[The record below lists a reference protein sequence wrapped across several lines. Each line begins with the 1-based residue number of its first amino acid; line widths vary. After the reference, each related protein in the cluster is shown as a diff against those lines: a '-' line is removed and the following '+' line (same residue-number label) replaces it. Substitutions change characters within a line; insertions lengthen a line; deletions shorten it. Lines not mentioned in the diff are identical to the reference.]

1 MQSPFRMM
9 RILFVAFCFLQSLQ
23 GLSQLQT
30 VPQSYSKAFITHAIY
45 CRAQQIIA
53 QSEFRVSR
61 LTMIDA
67 KSKLKITDLPTDS
80 PVIGLATDSSG
91 KFIVA
96 ATERGN
102 ILFIDTRT
110 LSITRTIKANA
121 VVGGDYFVFLSYLP
135 MYFTKE
141 HLYFTGYVDRA
152 DSSYK
157 GNYRTAAK
165 PDITEYYIY
174 RYQPTTNELT
184 VYSKHGSNKP
194 YAFFRDPRKQELQ
207 LLAEK
212 KMILFNLK
220 TGKTDTTR
228 STRFLGLS
236 NFQTSFHFLDALP
249 QNRLGILEDN
259 EYRLRIYHPQTL
271 QLTDSVADMYRFLP
285 LPDGR
290 LLYQGT
296 DRYFYTYQFDTRKST
311 LLSPD
316 SIAFRPWCYALLD
329 LQQGMIGTVTASGIG
344 TVNINQRNITFPPAT
359 TEPLPWGV
367 CATGPSTLVYATENS
382 IYEFDY
388 GGLQMKRELARLKGN
403 IKNCLFVAGSQPRL
417 IVTTVEYD
425 SRGSLLSDSVF
436 ALDYASG
443 KTIWGYDLQLQKLDK
458 IRLSNDGSRILLL
471 TGWSTVIILDVKDGK
486 PVDRYSAAD
495 RIYGAAFKGN
505 RNDLYS
511 GMVAKGGQYHIQ
523 GFSGTVAAFSYKFFE
538 SHYPFRVFEM
548 DKEGNYAAVAYPE
561 DSRFYVIQLGQGMPM
576 REVKNNARVLAF
588 SPDGKWLASG
598 SFSGGFIKLYSFPS
612 LDPVIELKCGVGKVY
627 DLVFSTDSKLL
638 FATLED
644 GHISMINIP
653 EKKKAADLILTGNN
667 FLVQTTGGYYAASKS
682 QVNDIGLR
690 KENRCYP
697 ISNADLKFN
706 RPDLILKES
715 GVTDTLLLQ
724 AYSKAYQKR
733 LRKSGIDA
741 SLLDN
746 FNSFPE
752 AQISN
757 PRQIPGSTKETSYR
771 IPVRFISNGS
781 PLKTFNIWVDQVPLF
796 GAAGITIAAGKRKQ
810 MDTIITVPLI
820 PGNNLIEAECTSVD
834 GIRSIREQISI
845 RCTANAGSK
854 TWFVGIG
861 IDRFAESGHD
871 LNYSVKDIR
880 DLAIK
885 YRERFGAELMID
897 TLFNEAVSNTAVKA
911 LKEKLKKTAPNDRV
925 IIAYSGHGLLSKDFD
940 YYLSTYQ
947 VNFDQPEQNGL
958 AYEELESLL
967 DNIPARKK
975 LMLIDACHSGEVDK
989 EEMTRIT
996 AAADS
1001 LQQEGTKG
1009 GKPKYTGKTVLGMKN
1024 SFELMQSLF
1033 VNVGRSTGA
1042 TIISAAAGTQF
1053 ALERGD
1059 LKNGVFTYSI
1069 LEALNMYPSI
1079 KISELKKIVGE
1090 RVEQLTK
1097 GLQKPTS
1104 RSEVMVVDWS
1114 L

>member
-1 MQSPFRMM
+1 M
-9 RILFVAFCFLQSLQ
+9 
-23 GLSQLQT
+23 
-30 VPQSYSKAFITHAIY
+30 PQSYSKAFITHAIY
-45 CRAQQIIA
+45 SRAQQIIA
-53 QSEFRVSR
+53 QSEYRVSR
-61 LTMIDA
+61 LSIFDA

-96 ATERGN
+96 ATERGS
-102 ILFIDTRT
+102 ILFIDTRS
-110 LSITRTIKANA
+110 LSITRTIRANA

-157 GNYRTAAK
+157 GNYRSAAK

-220 TGKTDTTR
+220 TGKTDTSL
-228 STRFLGLS
+228 STRLLGLS
-236 NFQTSFHFLDALP
+236 NFQTSFHFLDGLS

-259 EYRLRIYHPQTL
+259 DYHLRIYHPQTL
-271 QLTDSVADMYRFLP
+271 QLTDSIPNLYRFMP

-296 DRYFYTYQFDTRKST
+296 DRYFYTYRFDTRKSS

-316 SIAFRPWCYALLD
+316 SIDFRPWCYALLD
-329 LQQGMIGTVTASGIG
+329 LQEGMIGTVTASGLG
-344 TVNINQRNITFPPAT
+344 TVNINQATIQFPPAT
-359 TEPLPWGV
+359 TEPLPWGLCV
-367 CATGPSTLVYATENS
+367 TGPSTLVYGTENK
-382 IYEFDY
+382 IYEFDF
-388 GGLQMKRELARLKGN
+388 GGLQMKRELAKMTGS
-403 IKNCLFVAGSQPRL
+403 IKHCLFASSPQPRL

-436 ALDYASG
+436 AIDYASG
-443 KTIWGYDLQLQKLDK
+443 KKIWSYDLRQTKLDN
-458 IRLSNDGSRILLL
+458 IRLSNDGSRLLLL

-486 PVDRYSAAD
+486 PVDRYSSAD
-495 RIYGAAFKGN
+495 RIYGANFKGN

-511 GMVAKGGQYHIQ
+511 GMVAKDGQYHIQ
-523 GFSGTVAAFSYKFFE
+523 GFSGTVAPFSYKYLE

-548 DKEGNYAAVAYPE
+548 DKEGKYAAVAYPE

-576 REVKNNARVLAF
+576 REVQKNARVMAF
-588 SPDGKWLASG
+588 SPDNKWLASG
-598 SFSGGFIKLYSFPS
+598 SFSGGLIKLYSFPS
-612 LDPVIELKCGVGKVY
+612 LQPVLELKCGVGKVF
-627 DLVFSTDSKLL
+627 DLVFSRDAKLL

-644 GHISMINIP
+644 GHISLINIR

-667 FLVQTTGGYYAASKS
+667 FLVQTEGGYYAASKT

-690 KENRCYP
+690 KDNRCYP

-715 GVTDTLLLQ
+715 GVTDSLLLQ

-733 LRKSGIDA
+733 IRKSGIDPT
-741 SLLDN
+741 LLDN

-757 PRQIPGSTKETSYR
+757 PRQIPGSTNNTSCK

-820 PGNNLIEAECTSVD
+820 PGKNLIEAECTSMD
-834 GIRSIREQISI
+834 GIRSIREQVSI
-845 RCTANAGSK
+845 QCKADAGSK
-854 TWFVGIG
+854 TWFIGIG
-861 IDRFAESGHD
+861 IDRFSEKGHD

-880 DLAIK
+880 DLAAK
-885 YRERFGAELMID
+885 CRERFGETLSID
-897 TLFNEAVSNTAVKA
+897 TLFNEAVSSSAVKA
-911 LKEKLKKTAPNDRV
+911 LRTKMKKTAANDRV

-940 YYLSTYQ
+940 YYLSTYS
-947 VNFDQPEQNGL
+947 VNFDHPEQNGL

-967 DNIPARKK
+967 DSIPARKK

-989 EEMTRIT
+989 EEMTRIE

-1009 GKPKYTGKTVLGMKN
+1009 GEPRYTGKTVLGMKN

-1069 LEALNMYPSI
+1069 LEALNKYPSI

-1090 RVEQLTK
+1090 RVEQITK

-1104 RSEVMVVDWS
+1104 RSEVMAVDWRF
-1114 L
+1114 

>member
-1 MQSPFRMM
+1 MHLYMSKM
-9 RILFVAFCFLQSLQ
+9 RLLVLAFCVLASFQ
-23 GLSQLQT
+23 GISQLET
-30 VPQSYSKAFITHAIY
+30 VPQSFSKAFITHAIY
-45 CRAQQIIA
+45 GRSQQIIV
-53 QSEFRVSR
+53 QSEYRVSR
-61 LTMIDA
+61 LSIFDA
-67 KSKLKITDLPTDS
+67 KSKLKITDLPTES
-80 PVIGLATDSSG
+80 PIIGLAADSSG
-91 KFIVA
+91 KLIVA

-102 ILFIDTRT
+102 ILFIDTRSLT
-110 LSITRTIKANA
+110 ITRTILASA
-121 VVGGDYFVFLSYLP
+121 QVGGGFFVFQSYLP
-135 MYFTKE
+135 LYFTRD
-141 HLYFTGYVDRA
+141 HLYFTGYVDRN

-157 GNYRTAAK
+157 GNYRTATK
-165 PDITEYYIY
+165 PDINEYYIY
-174 RYQPTTNELT
+174 RYQPATNELT
-184 VYSKHGSNKP
+184 VYSKHGFNKP

-212 KMILFNLK
+212 KMILFNFK
-220 TGKTDTTR
+220 TGKTDSTV

-236 NFQTSFHFLDALP
+236 NFQSSFHFLDGLS
-249 QNRLGILEDN
+249 QNRLGILNDN
-259 EYRLRIYHPQTL
+259 DYQLRIYHPQNL
-271 QLTDSVADMYRFLP
+271 QLTDSIPNLYRFLP

-296 DRYFYTYQFDTRKST
+296 DRYFYTYRFDTRKST
-311 LLSPD
+311 MLSPD

-329 LQQGMIGTVTASGIG
+329 LQEGMIGTVTANGLG
-344 TVNINQRNITFPPAT
+344 TVNINQATIQFPPAT
-359 TEPLPWGV
+359 SEPLPWGLCV
-367 CATGPSTLVYATENS
+367 TGPSTLVYGTENK
-382 IYEFDY
+382 IYEFDF
-388 GGLQMKRELARLKGN
+388 GGLQLKRELAAMTGN
-403 IKNCLFVAGSQPRL
+403 IKNCLYTYFPQPRL

-443 KTIWGYDLQLQKLDK
+443 KKIWSYDLRKTKLDN
-458 IRLSNDGSRILLL
+458 IRLSNDGSRLLLL
-471 TGWSTVIILDVKDGK
+471 TGWSTVMILDVKDGK

-495 RIYGAAFKGN
+495 RIYGANFKGN

-523 GFSGTVAAFSYKFFE
+523 GFSGTVAPFSYKFFE

-548 DKEGNYAAVAYPE
+548 DKEGSYAAVAYPE

-576 REVKNNARVLAF
+576 REVQNNARVLAF
-588 SPDGKWLASG
+588 SPDNKWLASG
-598 SFSGGFIKLYSFPS
+598 SFSGGFIKLYAFPS
-612 LDPVIELKCGVGKVY
+612 LEPVIELKCGVGKVF
-627 DLVFSTDSKLL
+627 DLVFSRDSKLL

-644 GHISMINIP
+644 GHISLINIP
-653 EKKKAADLILTGNN
+653 EKKKAANLILTGNN
-667 FLVQTTGGYYAASKS
+667 FLVQTADGYYAASKS

-733 LRKSGIDA
+733 LRKSGVDPA
-741 SLLDN
+741 LLDN

-752 AQISN
+752 ALISN
-757 PRQIPGSTKETSYR
+757 PRQIPGSTNNSSCK

-781 PLKTFNIWVDQVPLF
+781 PLKSFNIWVDQVPLF
-796 GAAGITIAAGKRKQ
+796 GAAGLTITAGKRKQ
-810 MDTIITVPLI
+810 MDTIITVPLV
-820 PGNNLIEAECTSVD
+820 PGQNRIEAECTSMD
-834 GIRSIREQISI
+834 GIRSIREQVSI
-845 RCTANAGSK
+845 LCTADAGSK
-854 TWFVGIG
+854 TWFIGIG
-861 IDRFAESGHD
+861 IDRFSEKGHD

-880 DLAIK
+880 DLAAK
-885 YRERFGAELMID
+885 YRERFGETLSID
-897 TLFNEAVSNTAVKA
+897 TLFNEAVSSSAVKA
-911 LKEKLKKTAPNDRV
+911 LKAKLKKTAANDRV

-940 YYLSTYQ
+940 YYLSTYT
-947 VNFDQPEQNGL
+947 VNFDHPEQNGL
-958 AYEELESLL
+958 AYEELENLL
-967 DNIPARKK
+967 DSIPARKK

-989 EEMTRIT
+989 EEMTRIE

-1009 GKPKYTGKTVLGMKN
+1009 GKPTYTGKTTLGMKN

-1069 LEALNMYPSI
+1069 LEALNKNPSI
-1079 KISELKKIVGE
+1079 KISELKKLVGE

-1104 RSEVMVVDWS
+1104 RNEVMAVDWS

>member
-1 MQSPFRMM
+1 MISLM
-9 RILFVAFCFLQSLQ
+9 RIMRWLIVSLSLLLSLPV
-23 GLSQLQT
+23 LSQLQT

-61 LTMIDA
+61 LSIIDA
-67 KSKLKITDLPTDS
+67 RSKLKITDLPVES

-102 ILFIDTRT
+102 IFFINTRSLT
-110 LSITRTIKANA
+110 ITRTIYASA
-121 VVGGDYFVFLSYLP
+121 QIGGGYFVFQSYLP
-135 MYFTKE
+135 MYFTRD
-141 HLYFTGYVDRA
+141 HLYFTGYVDRN
-152 DSSYK
+152 DSTYK
-157 GNYRTAAK
+157 GNYRTATK
-165 PDITEYYIY
+165 PDINEYYIY
-174 RYQPTTNELT
+174 RYHPATNELT
-184 VYSKHGSNKP
+184 VYAKQGFNKP
-194 YAFFRDPRKQELQ
+194 YAFFRDPKKQELQ

-212 KMILFNLK
+212 KMILLNMK
-220 TGKTDTTR
+220 TGKADTSL

-259 EYRLRIYHPQTL
+259 EYKLRIYHPQTM
-271 QLTDSVADMYRFLP
+271 QLTDSVANMYRFLP

-296 DRYFYTYQFDTRKST
+296 DRNFYTYQFDTRKST

-329 LQQGMIGTVTASGIG
+329 IKDEMIAVVTANGLG
-344 TVNINQRNITFPPAT
+344 TVNTKQRNIVFPPAT
-359 TEPLPWGV
+359 SEPLPWGV
-367 CATGPSTLVYATENS
+367 CVTGSSTMVYGTENS

-388 GGLQMKRELARLKGN
+388 GGLQMKRELARMKGN
-403 IKNCLFVAGSQPRL
+403 IKNCLFVAGPQPRL

-425 SRGSLLSDSVF
+425 SRGTMLSDSVL

-458 IRLSNDGSRILLL
+458 IRLSNDGSRLLLL

-486 PVDRYSAAD
+486 PVDRYSSAD
-495 RIYGAAFKGN
+495 RIYGATFKGS

-511 GMVAKGGQYHIQ
+511 GMVAKEGRYHIQ
-523 GFSGTVAAFSYKFFE
+523 GFSGTVAPFSYKFFE

-612 LDPVIELKCGVGKVY
+612 LEPVIELKCGVGKVY
-627 DLVFSTDSKLL
+627 DLVFSTDGKIL

-667 FLVQTTGGYYAASKS
+667 FLVQTTGGYYAASKT

-715 GVTDTLLLQ
+715 GVTDTSLLQ

-733 LRKSGIDA
+733 LRKSGIDP
-741 SLLDN
+741 SLLEN

-757 PRQIPGSTKETSYR
+757 PRQIPGTTKETSYQ

-796 GAAGITIAAGKRKQ
+796 GAAGISISVAKRKQ

-820 PGNNLIEAECTSVD
+820 SGNNLIEAECTSMD
-834 GIRSIREQISI
+834 GIRSVREQVSI
-845 RCTANAGSK
+845 RSTAGTGSK
-854 TWFVGIG
+854 TWLVGIG

-880 DLAIK
+880 DLAIRF
-885 YRERFGAELMID
+885 RERFGEALQID
-897 TLFNEAVSNTAVKA
+897 TVFNEAVSSAAVKA
-911 LKEKLKKTAPNDRV
+911 LKEKLKKTAPNDKV

-940 YYLSTYQ
+940 YYLSTYK
-947 VNFDQPEQNGL
+947 VSFDHPEQNGL

-989 EEMTRIT
+989 EEMTRIS

-1001 LQQEGTKG
+1001 LKQEGTKG
-1009 GKPKYTGKTVLGMKN
+1009 GEPRYTGKTVLGMKN

-1069 LEALNMYPSI
+1069 LEALNKYPSI
-1079 KISELKKIVGE
+1079 KISELKKLVGE
-1090 RVEQLTK
+1090 RVGQLTK
-1097 GLQKPTS
+1097 GLQQPTS
-1104 RSEVMVVDWS
+1104 RNEVMMVDWS
-1114 L
+1114 F

>member
-1 MQSPFRMM
+1 MHLFMSKM
-9 RILFVAFCFLQSLQ
+9 RLLLLLFCLLASLH
-23 GLSQLQT
+23 GISQLET

-45 CRAQQIIA
+45 SRAQQIIA
-53 QSEFRVSR
+53 QSEYRVSR
-61 LTMIDA
+61 LSIFDA

-96 ATERGN
+96 ATERGS
-102 ILFIDTRT
+102 ILFIDTRS
-110 LSITRTIKANA
+110 LSITRTIRANA

-141 HLYFTGYVDRA
+141 HLYFTGYVDRT

-157 GNYRTAAK
+157 GNYRSAAK

-220 TGKTDTTR
+220 TGKTDTSL

-236 NFQTSFHFLDALP
+236 NFQTSFHFLDGLS
-249 QNRLGILEDN
+249 QNRMGILEDN
-259 EYRLRIYHPQTL
+259 DYHLRIYHPQTL
-271 QLTDSVADMYRFLP
+271 QLTDSIPNLYRFLP

-296 DRYFYTYQFDTRKST
+296 DRYFYTYRFDTRKST

-316 SIAFRPWCYALLD
+316 SIDFRPWCYALLD
-329 LQQGMIGTVTASGIG
+329 LQQGLIGTVTANGLG
-344 TVNINQRNITFPPAT
+344 TVNINQSTIQFPPAT
-359 TEPLPWGV
+359 TEPLPWGLCV
-367 CATGPSTLVYATENS
+367 TGPSTLVYGTENK
-382 IYEFDY
+382 IYEFDF
-388 GGLQMKRELARLKGN
+388 GGLQMKRELAKMTGS
-403 IKNCLFVAGSQPRL
+403 IKHCLFASSPQPRL

-436 ALDYASG
+436 AIDYASG
-443 KTIWGYDLQLQKLDK
+443 KKIWSYDLRQTKLDN
-458 IRLSNDGSRILLL
+458 IRLSNDGSRLLLL

-486 PVDRYSAAD
+486 PVDRYSSAD
-495 RIYGAAFKGN
+495 RIYGANFKGN

-523 GFSGTVAAFSYKFFE
+523 GFSGTVAPFSYKYFE

-576 REVKNNARVLAF
+576 REVQKNARVMAF
-588 SPDGKWLASG
+588 SPDNKWLASG
-598 SFSGGFIKLYSFPS
+598 SFSGGLIKLYAFPS
-612 LDPVIELKCGVGKVY
+612 LLPVLELKCGVGKVF
-627 DLVFSTDSKLL
+627 DLVFSKDAKLL

-644 GHISMINIP
+644 GHISLINIP

-667 FLVQTTGGYYAASKS
+667 FLVQTEGGYYAASKS

-733 LRKSGIDA
+733 LRKSGIDPR
-741 SLLDN
+741 LLDN

-757 PRQIPGSTKETSYR
+757 PRQIPSSTNNTSCK

-796 GAAGITIAAGKRKQ
+796 GSAGITIAAGKRKQ

-820 PGNNLIEAECTSVD
+820 PGKNLIEAECTSVD
-834 GIRSIREQISI
+834 GIRSIREQVSI
-845 RCTANAGSK
+845 QCTAAAGSK
-854 TWFVGIG
+854 TWFIGIG
-861 IDRFAESGHD
+861 IDRFAETGHD

-880 DLAIK
+880 DLAAK
-885 YRERFGAELMID
+885 YRERFGETLSID
-897 TLFNEAVSNTAVKA
+897 TLFNEAVSSSAVIA
-911 LKEKLKKTAPNDRV
+911 LKAKLKKTAANDKV

-940 YYLSTYQ
+940 YYLSTYS
-947 VNFDQPEQNGL
+947 VNFDHPEQNGL

-967 DNIPARKK
+967 DSIPARKK

-989 EEMTRIT
+989 EEMTRIE

-1009 GKPKYTGKTVLGMKN
+1009 GEPRYTGKTVLGMKN

-1069 LEALNMYPSI
+1069 LEALNKYPSI

-1090 RVEQLTK
+1090 RVEQITK

-1104 RSEVMVVDWS
+1104 RSEVMAVDWS
-1114 L
+1114 F

>member
-1 MQSPFRMM
+1 M
-9 RILFVAFCFLQSLQ
+9 RKMRLLPLVFCMLISLH
-23 GLSQLQT
+23 GISQLET
-30 VPQSYSKAFITHAIY
+30 VPQSYSKAYITHAIY
-45 CRAQQIIA
+45 NKSQQIIA
-53 QSEFRVSR
+53 QAEFRVSR
-61 LTMIDA
+61 LSIIDA
-67 KSKLKITDLPTDS
+67 KSKLKITDLPTES
-80 PVIGLATDSSG
+80 PIIGLATDSSG

-110 LSITRTIKANA
+110 LTINRTILASA
-121 VVGGDYFVFLSYLP
+121 QVGGGFFVFQSYLP
-135 MYFTKE
+135 LYFTRD
-141 HLYFTGYVDRA
+141 HLYFTGYVDRN
-152 DSSYK
+152 DSTYK
-157 GNYRTAAK
+157 GNYRSAVK
-165 PDITEYYIY
+165 PDIDEYYIY

-184 VYSKHGSNKP
+184 IYSKHSFNKP

-212 KMILFNLK
+212 KMILLNMK
-220 TGKTDTTR
+220 TGKSDTTV
-228 STRFLGLS
+228 STSFLGMS
-236 NFQTSFHFLDALP
+236 NFEKSFHFLDALA
-249 QNRLGILEDN
+249 QSRLGILEDN
-259 EYRLRIYHPQTL
+259 EYQLRIYHPQTL
-271 QLTDSVADMYRFLP
+271 QPTDSIPNLYRFLP

-296 DRYFYTYQFDTRKST
+296 DRYFYTYRFDTRKST

-329 LQQGMIGTVTASGIG
+329 LQEGVIGTVTASGLG
-344 TVNINQRNITFPPAT
+344 SVNINQATIQFPPAT
-359 TEPLPWGV
+359 TEPLPWGLCV
-367 CATGPSTLVYATENS
+367 TGPSTLVYGTENK
-382 IYEFDY
+382 IYEFDF
-388 GGLQMKRELARLKGN
+388 GGLQLKRELATMTGN
-403 IKNCLFVAGSQPRL
+403 IKNCLFASSPQPRL

-425 SRGSLLSDSVF
+425 SRGTLLSDSVF

-443 KTIWGYDLQLQKLDK
+443 KKIWSYDLRQNKLDN
-458 IRLSNDGSRILLL
+458 IRLSNDGSRLLLL

-495 RIYGAAFKGN
+495 RIYGANFKGN

-511 GMVAKGGQYHIQ
+511 GMVAKEGQYHIQ
-523 GFSGTVAAFSYKFFE
+523 GFSGTVAPFSYMSFE
-538 SHYPFRVFEM
+538 SHYPFRVFEIER
-548 DKEGNYAAVAYPE
+548 EGNYAAVAYPE
-561 DSRFYVIQLGQGMPM
+561 DSRFYVIPLSRGTSM

-598 SFSGGFIKLYSFPS
+598 SFMGGFIKLYSFPS
-612 LDPVIELKCGVGKVY
+612 LEPVIELKCGVGKVF
-627 DLVFSTDSKLL
+627 DLVFSNNSKLL

-653 EKKKAADLILTGNN
+653 EKKKAANLILTGNN
-667 FLVQTTGGYYAASKS
+667 FLVQTADGYYAASKS

-715 GVTDTLLLQ
+715 GETDTSLLQ

-733 LRKSGIDA
+733 LRKSGIDPK
-741 SLLDN
+741 LLDN

-757 PRQIPGSTKETSYR
+757 QRQIPGSTNNSSCK

-781 PLKTFNIWVDQVPLF
+781 PLKSFNIWVDQVPLF
-796 GAAGITIAAGKRKQ
+796 GAAGLTITAGKRKQ
-810 MDTIITVPLI
+810 MDTIITVPLL
-820 PGNNLIEAECTSVD
+820 PGQNRIEAECTSMD
-834 GIRSIREQISI
+834 GIRSIREQVSI
-845 RCTANAGSK
+845 QCTADAGSK
-854 TWFVGIG
+854 TWFIGIG
-861 IDRFAESGHD
+861 IDRFAEKGHD

-880 DLAIK
+880 DLAAK
-885 YRERFGAELMID
+885 YRERFGETLNID
-897 TLFNEAVSNTAVKA
+897 TLFNEAVSSSAVKA
-911 LKEKLKKTAPNDRV
+911 LKAKLKKTAANDRV

-940 YYLSTYQ
+940 YYLSTYS
-947 VNFDQPEQNGL
+947 VNFDHPEQNGL

-967 DNIPARKK
+967 DSIPARKK

-989 EEMTRIT
+989 EELTRIE

-1009 GKPKYTGKTVLGMKN
+1009 GKPTYTGKTTLGMKN

-1069 LEALNMYPSI
+1069 LETLNKYPSI

-1104 RSEVMVVDWS
+1104 RNEVMAVDWS